1 MSPVGTTALNV
12 VIDGVMPSGAG
23 DPPALLSF
31 DYTFGGVN
39 ASLILVSWQPLSRV
53 RFKCEGTGVDD
64 QISDW
69 STVGLGALTILVENM
84 EVGEEYTLYYQIDP
98 EPDYGGWDEGAWRII
113 VAGMDPNLPTW
124 TQPEKAGEY
133 TGEWEPDA

>member
-1 MSPVGTTALNV
+1 MGTTALNV
-12 VIDGVMPSGAG
+12 VIDGAMPSGAG
-23 DPPALLSF
+23 DPPVLLSF
-31 DYTFGGVN
+31 NYSFGGVN
-39 ASLILVSWQPLSRV
+39 ASLISVNWQPLGRV

-84 EVGEEYTLYYQIDP
+84 EVNEEYTLYYQIDP
-98 EPDYGGWDEGAWRII
+98 EPDYGGWDEGAWLII

-124 TQPEKAGEY
+124 TQTGKEEPVA
-133 TGEWEPDA
+133 GEWETEE